1 MGQRLKTVSELQER
15 WPTALSS
22 PSHYVNQMEIATR
35 TADTIAGNSQPSL
48 WWLVPII
55 INDHTNDTD
64 DEEMWGLT
72 NMLGTDP
79 AQLPLDPEQATLSD
93 VLEVTLSDEQ
103 DEFEPKLEAETPSRI
118 TMNWELPEVGWIA
131 IISPTLRRP

>member
-1 MGQRLKTVSELQER
+1 
-15 WPTALSS
+15 
-22 PSHYVNQMEIATR
+22 MEIATR
-35 TADTIAGNSQPSL
+35 TADTITGNSQPSL
-48 WWLVPII
+48 WWLVPIV
-55 INDHTNDTD
+55 INDHTNDTN

-72 NMLGTDP
+72 DMLGTDP

-103 DEFEPKLEAETPSRI
+103 DEFEPELESETPSRI

-131 IISPTLRRP
+131 IISPT